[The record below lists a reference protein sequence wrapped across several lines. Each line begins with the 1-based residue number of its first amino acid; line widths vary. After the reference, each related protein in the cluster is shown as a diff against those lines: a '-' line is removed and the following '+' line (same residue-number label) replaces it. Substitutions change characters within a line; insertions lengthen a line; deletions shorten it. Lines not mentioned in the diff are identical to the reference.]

1 MRSVFQPSL
10 LCLVLAAALSTLA
23 SDADARRLI
32 GGRPIGEQAAETG
45 TDASP
50 VAKVETSASSGLT
63 SALSGGDMKRSVVT
77 GVTAGIAAGTMRN
90 AAADAR
96 ESAAAGSISTSQSPS
111 SPSLTSPAS
120 PASLNSIAATEA
132 RLRKMDTL
140 AEREKSR
147 DSATRPIDSTAET
160 PVVKTAAERRR
171 EQKEAE
177 EKAELDRKEDARR
190 IQLAKE
196 ASCRIEPVMSD
207 IALATCR
214 QVWRSL

>member
-1 MRSVFQPSL
+1 
-10 LCLVLAAALSTLA
+10 
-23 SDADARRLI
+23 
-32 GGRPIGEQAAETG
+32 
-45 TDASP
+45 
-50 VAKVETSASSGLT
+50 
-63 SALSGGDMKRSVVT
+63 
-77 GVTAGIAAGTMRN
+77 
-90 AAADAR
+90 
-96 ESAAAGSISTSQSPS
+96 
-111 SPSLTSPAS
+111 
-120 PASLNSIAATEA
+120 
-132 RLRKMDTL
+132 MDTL

-177 EKAELDRKEDARR
+177 EKAEVERKDDARR